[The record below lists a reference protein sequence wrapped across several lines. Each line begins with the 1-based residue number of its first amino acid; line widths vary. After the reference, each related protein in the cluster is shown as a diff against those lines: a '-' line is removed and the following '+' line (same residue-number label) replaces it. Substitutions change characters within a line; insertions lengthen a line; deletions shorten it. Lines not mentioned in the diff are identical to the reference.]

1 MELIINDMERKIGEI
16 FECSGVKLRVEPGI
30 CLCNGCYFK
39 CDSLNWCTQYKSV
52 RGECQKSSRSDIGI
66 IFKKV
71 GDMEERTI
79 KLTLEKAKEFYKK
92 GGELKD
98 LALSAFTEQELTK
111 VEFPK
116 TWEEF
121 CHSHP
126 VKRGE
131 YYITTDS
138 WIKEVIR
145 DNERDPQ
152 KDINL
157 FSSAKQAE
165 AYLALM
171 QLHQLRDCYRQG
183 WEPNWTDKSTKYYV
197 YISCHGI
204 GIIASTIE
212 EKHFLAFQ
220 AKELAEAFL
229 NNFRDL
235 IIEAGDLV

>member
-1 MELIINDMERKIGEI
+1 MERKIGEV
-16 FECSGVKLRVEPGI
+16 FECDGVKLRVEEERRG
-30 CLCNGCYFK
+30 CKGCYFQRK
-39 CDSLNWCTQYKSV
+39 KKGWCISLKEII
-52 RGECQKSSRSDIGI
+52 GECMDSMRNDTGV
-66 IFKKV
+66 IFIKID
-71 GDMEERTI
+71 DMEERVI